1 MKVPIKNIPTFDND
15 KKQWSTTSF
24 DSQKEFADYLL
35 TTCFK
40 EPGEYGFDET
50 VFEWNRQAEYFN
62 KNGFY
67 TPHAENSN
75 DYFKHWDSEE
85 LKSRLGVIWKSKG
98 KEWYTTRDYYFLLNY
113 CPIINKEIGNEE
125 SFASVRDVQYHM
137 MLYEKIAELLH
148 KHSAELKKRQML
160 YEQPHSSLILGK
172 DGWTT
177 MGDVQIGDEIR
188 NPDGNTCKIISK
200 SQNGFK
206 DIYSVELSDGQTIK
220 CGENHLWEVIDL
232 NNKKLVLKTSELISK
247 GLSYKTGQGYDV
259 YKFLI
264 ESIRPVVTDNKEL
277 LIDPYVLGV
286 LIGDG
291 GFSTP
296 QVNFTTYDDD
306 ISIKVFKNLGNKY
319 ESGYKRYKDGIS
331 ISHSIVYKDRF
342 KHAGNEFNN
351 SKYGVNPLIRNLDK
365 LGLLGKTSTDK
376 FIPEEYF
383 NSSIE
388 QRIQLLQG
396 LFDTDGYI
404 NKDGLDIHFTTISK
418 QLATDVWRLLMELGC
433 LAEIATFIQDTQ
445 KTYYRVRVKGNI
457 DFNLFYCIRK
467 YHRFDL
473 RKDKLKIKKGRKIVS
488 ITNTGS
494 KEECSCIMVDNPNHL
509 YITDGYTITHNSYCH
524 VAKILNFCWFENKKT
539 MKMLASDDAYIN
551 DINGSWK
558 ILNSYKNH
566 LNQHTGWVRIFTPD
580 GYSEI
585 QQKEKIKVNG
595 KWVTEGNE
603 STIVAKTL
611 KRDVTSAVGG
621 PGFWIW
627 HEEGGIAPKADD
639 TLQYLEPALSY
650 GNEKSGS
657 FCIGGSVGDL
667 DACKPLKQFLLKP
680 ELYDILAVPTKWY
693 NETGERKLC
702 GLFIPEQYGFP
713 QAVDE
718 FGNSQ
723 VEKALEIMAA
733 REKEWEKLPPK
744 DYVLKKSQSP
754 RTIKEAF
761 AWRKQAFFNV
771 QRIERRQEELLIQ
784 LKNGIV
790 KQREGLLY
798 EDKNGEIKLKELH
811 EFPEAIRP
819 HVMAYPIDEHDQDK
833 RGCVTIWE
841 SPEVGAM
848 NLYYAGVDPIGTQ
861 DNYTSN
867 SVFSMHIYKRGHSV
881 VDTTTGDRKT
891 VRGKIVASYRGRFKS
906 VEETNEMGLLL
917 LRLYKAK
924 AACERN
930 KDNFIN
936 YCRRKGFSSLIAR
949 KNDLPFD
956 KDIDM
961 AGTKN
966 DEFGVWKGADGNLE
980 KILKKNVYEY
990 LEIEVDTIHKKTKD
1004 DEDLGDIVKTI
1015 RGYQLVN
1022 DYWMLEE
1029 YKLYNDEDNFDSFI
1043 SSSLAISY
1051 GVAAELTY
1059 EKKIYTQSE
1068 PEKPKTPPKPKIR
1081 NMLGTYGQR
1090 NKIKRPNQR
1099 NNRSQ
1104 LNY

>member
-1 MKVPIKNIPTFDND
+1 MKVPIKNIPIFDND

-160 YEQPHSSLILGK
+160 Y
-172 DGWTT
+172 
-177 MGDVQIGDEIR
+177 
-188 NPDGNTCKIISK
+188 
-200 SQNGFK
+200 
-206 DIYSVELSDGQTIK
+206 
-220 CGENHLWEVIDL
+220 
-232 NNKKLVLKTSELISK
+232 
-247 GLSYKTGQGYDV
+247 
-259 YKFLI
+259 
-264 ESIRPVVTDNKEL
+264 
-277 LIDPYVLGV
+277 
-286 LIGDG
+286 
-291 GFSTP
+291 
-296 QVNFTTYDDD
+296 
-306 ISIKVFKNLGNKY
+306 
-319 ESGYKRYKDGIS
+319 
-331 ISHSIVYKDRF
+331 
-342 KHAGNEFNN
+342 
-351 SKYGVNPLIRNLDK
+351 
-365 LGLLGKTSTDK
+365 
-376 FIPEEYF
+376 
-383 NSSIE
+383 
-388 QRIQLLQG
+388 
-396 LFDTDGYI
+396 
-404 NKDGLDIHFTTISK
+404 
-418 QLATDVWRLLMELGC
+418 
-433 LAEIATFIQDTQ
+433 
-445 KTYYRVRVKGNI
+445 
-457 DFNLFYCIRK
+457 
-467 YHRFDL
+467 
-473 RKDKLKIKKGRKIVS
+473 
-488 ITNTGS
+488 
-494 KEECSCIMVDNPNHL
+494 
-509 YITDGYTITHNSYCH
+509 SYCH